1 MLDAFTKSS
10 IMTWQH
16 INVHMEYNFQELF
29 NNGEMST
36 FEFERIKDLEIKSD
50 VA

>member
-1 MLDAFTKSS
+1 
-10 IMTWQH
+10 MTWQH
-16 INVHMEYNFQELF
+16 INIHGEYNFQELF

-36 FEFERIKDLEIKSD
+36 FKDLEIKYD